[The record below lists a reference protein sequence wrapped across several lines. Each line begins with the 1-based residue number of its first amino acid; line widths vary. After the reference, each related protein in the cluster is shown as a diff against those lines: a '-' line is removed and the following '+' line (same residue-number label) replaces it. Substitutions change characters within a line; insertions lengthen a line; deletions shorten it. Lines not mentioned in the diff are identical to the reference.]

1 MMDIKKAIIPSA
13 GLGTRFLPLTKVVS
27 KELLPLVEKPL
38 IHYAV
43 QEAKASGIFKII
55 FVLSENKKNI
65 LNYFK
70 KDLKLQ
76 NLLKERNQKEL
87 LEKLEEFYT
96 EYQDLTFSGVVQLLP
111 KGDGDA
117 VLKARRQIGKEN
129 FAVLFP
135 DDVWESRIPPTL
147 QLKKIFLTSQ
157 KPVIGLKKIEKEKVS
172 SYGVVMAERIATRI
186 YKIKDIVEKPSIEEA
201 PSDLV
206 IAGRYT
212 FSPDIFNYLTKTPPN
227 KKGEL
232 ILAEA
237 LKLMINDGKIIY
249 GYELEGEWL
258 ECGNIQDWLKSNFY
272 LCLKNPEYG
281 PMLREWLKKLK

>member
-1 MMDIKKAIIPSA
+1 MDIKKAIIPSA
-13 GLGTRFLPLTKVVS
+13 GLGTRFLPLTKAVP

-43 QEAKASGIFKII
+43 QEAKASGILKII

-87 LEKLEEFYT
+87 LEKLEKFYAQ
-96 EYQDLTFSGVVQLLP
+96 YQDLAFSNVFQFLP

-117 VLKARRQIGKEN
+117 VLKARRQIGKES

-135 DDVWESRIPPTL
+135 DDVWESKTPPTL

-172 SYGVVMAERIATRI
+172 SYGVVMAEKIATRI
-186 YKIKDIVEKPSIEEA
+186 YKIKDIVEKPPIEEA

-206 IAGRYT
+206 ITGRYV

-227 KKGEL
+227 KKGEI

-237 LKLMINDGKIIY
+237 LKLMIKDGKIVY
-249 GYELEGEWL
+249 GYELEGKWL
-258 ECGNIQDWLKSNFY
+258 ECGRPEEWLKNNLY
-272 LCLKNPEYG
+272 LCLRDPEYG
-281 PMLREWLKKLK
+281 PMLREFLKKLK

>member
-1 MMDIKKAIIPSA
+1 MDIKKAIIPSA
-13 GLGTRFLPLTKVVS
+13 GLGTRFLPLTKAVS

-43 QEAKASGIFKII
+43 QEAKASGILKII

-87 LEKLEEFYT
+87 LEKLEEFYA
-96 EYQDLTFSGVVQLLP
+96 EYQGISFSGVFQLLP

-117 VLKARRQIGKEN
+117 VLKARRQIGKES

-135 DDVWESRIPPTL
+135 DDVWECKTPPTL

-186 YKIKDIVEKPSIEEA
+186 YKIKDIVEKPPIEEA

-206 IAGRYT
+206 VTGRYM

-227 KKGEL
+227 KKGEI

-237 LKLMINDGKIIY
+237 LKLMIKDGKIVY

-258 ECGNIQDWLKSNFY
+258 ECGRPEEWLKTNLY
-272 LCLKNPEYG
+272 LTLKHPEYG
-281 PMLREWLKKLK
+281 PMLREWLKKIK

>member
-13 GLGTRFLPLTKVVS
+13 GLGTRFLPLTKAVS

-38 IHYAV
+38 IHYTV
-43 QEAKASGIFKII
+43 QEAKASGILKII

-87 LEKLEEFYT
+87 LEKLEKFYA
-96 EYQDLTFSGVVQLLP
+96 EYQDLAFSSVFQFLP

-135 DDVWESRIPPTL
+135 DDVWESRTPPTL

-206 IAGRYT
+206 ITGRYM

-227 KKGEL
+227 KKGEI

-237 LKLMINDGKIIY
+237 LKLMIKDGKIVY

-258 ECGNIQDWLKSNFY
+258 ECGRPEEWLKTNLY
-272 LCLKNPEYG
+272 LCLRDPVYG
-281 PMLREWLKKLK
+281 PMLREWLKKMK